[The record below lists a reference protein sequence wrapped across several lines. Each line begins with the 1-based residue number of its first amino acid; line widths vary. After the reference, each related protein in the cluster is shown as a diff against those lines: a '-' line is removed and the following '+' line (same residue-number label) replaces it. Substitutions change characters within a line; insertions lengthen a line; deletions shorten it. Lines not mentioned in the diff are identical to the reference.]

1 MTNASVATG
10 RRGSEGQGTGLALPT
25 NRFRRFNW
33 SIRSRADCAGASGG
47 KVPRRASRPPDIVLT
62 NQASMP
68 LYISDRKS
76 CMTNTLYARLRR
88 GGTLAALI
96 ASVAVSP
103 VGAQAQQAAPSAQAG
118 NTQPAAIPMPN
129 RAQQLILLQSTLAA
143 LDQAN
148 RTGDYGVLV
157 KLSARQFQLTNTP
170 EELAG
175 GFRGFR
181 ENGIDLSPILLYA
194 PRWTQEPRIENG
206 VLRMVGVFDT
216 NPQQVTF
223 DLAFILEEGR
233 WKMVGISAG
242 LNAPRAAP

>member
-1 MTNASVATG
+1 
-10 RRGSEGQGTGLALPT
+10 
-25 NRFRRFNW
+25 
-33 SIRSRADCAGASGG
+33 
-47 KVPRRASRPPDIVLT
+47 
-62 NQASMP
+62 
-68 LYISDRKS
+68 
-76 CMTNTLYARLRR
+76 MTNTLYARLRR
-88 GGTLAALI
+88 GGALAALI

-103 VGAQAQQAAPSAQAG
+103 VGAQAQQAAPSAQAS
-118 NTQPAAIPMPN
+118 NTQPAAIPMPS

-175 GFRGFR
+175 GFSGFR
-181 ENGIDLSPILLYA
+181 QSGIDLSPILLYA
-194 PRWTQEPRIENG
+194 PRWTQEPWIENG

>member
-1 MTNASVATG
+1 
-10 RRGSEGQGTGLALPT
+10 
-25 NRFRRFNW
+25 
-33 SIRSRADCAGASGG
+33 
-47 KVPRRASRPPDIVLT
+47 
-62 NQASMP
+62 
-68 LYISDRKS
+68 
-76 CMTNTLYARLRR
+76 MTNTLYARLRR

-103 VGAQAQQAAPSAQAG
+103 VGAQAQQAAPSAQAT

-148 RTGDYGVLV
+148 LTGDYGVLV

-170 EELAG
+170 EELAAS
-175 GFRGFR
+175 FRGFR
-181 ENGIDLSPILLYA
+181 ENGIDLSPVLLYA
-194 PRWTQEPRIENG
+194 PRWTQAPWIENG

-233 WKMVGISAG
+233 WKIVGISAG